1 MVFRRIILFYYFDIF
16 LHNFVLYVA
25 LRMMLLPH
33 FIQERRFVLCESDKF
48 VRQIGNIMFLE
59 HISNLVLSVR
69 LVLDLDD
76 AQAPRRRHRL
86 RLLDVV
92 RINCLLRALICLLRW
107 RLEAIHAATFVKTG
121 GLGNDGTFD
130 RRGVL

>member
-76 AQAPRRRHRL
+76 AQAPRR
-86 RLLDVV
+86 
-92 RINCLLRALICLLRW
+92 
-107 RLEAIHAATFVKTG
+107 
-121 GLGNDGTFD
+121 
-130 RRGVL
+130 